1 MPAKRIGKDAM
12 NLRNE
17 VSPKIK
23 ETTRTD
29 LLTALAEAE
38 TKYAGQVVEMLD
50 VFQKPD
56 NLRLDDWSTLKELAS
71 AGDFFCQ
78 IKLAFKEIPEV
89 EQVTE

>member
-1 MPAKRIGKDAM
+1 
-12 NLRNE
+12 
-17 VSPKIK
+17 
-23 ETTRTD
+23 
-29 LLTALAEAE
+29 
-38 TKYAGQVVEMLD
+38 MLD

-89 EQVTE
+89 QQVTE